1 LHLSRQLKGD
11 RIATPTVEGA
21 HERHSVIEREAMMA
35 RPQNQAGHSKPQQSQ
50 ASGSHICERVI
61 SFAAAADP

>member
-1 LHLSRQLKGD
+1 
-11 RIATPTVEGA
+11 
-21 HERHSVIEREAMMA
+21 VIEREAMMA